1 MEAVDYV
8 DTVILIAPDSP
19 VDAGTPPERRAG
31 KPTAAAATYELIA
44 GEPYAHLSSEVIF
57 RVWADRNGIPESE
70 RADERSRFFARPRL
84 CLRSSD
90 LGKRYGWAVHAR
102 SDGRIALY
110 GAETPEYARLESGVD
125 FDGRPIIVTRAMRN
139 GREAG

>member
-8 DTVILIAPDSP
+8 DTVILIAPDCP
-19 VDAGTPPERRAG
+19 AEAGTEPEPRAG
-31 KPTAAAATYELIA
+31 KPTVASATFSLIEA
-44 GEPYAHLSSEVIF
+44 EPYGMLSSEVIF
-57 RVWADRNGIPESE
+57 GVWADRHDIPEE
-70 RADERSRFFARPRL
+70 DRPAERSRFFAKPQA

-110 GAETPEYARLESGVD
+110 GAGTPEYAMLESGVD
-125 FDGRPIIVTRAMRN
+125 FDGRPIIVTRAMRSS
-139 GREAG
+139 RS